1 MVKAAVVGGTQ
12 FDYWAT
18 FEHFARVLEMF
29 ARASSTQEVATEP
42 LVPIVLTSGNAR

>member
-18 FEHFARVLEMF
+18 FEHFTRVLEMLRGP
-29 ARASSTQEVATEP
+29 AAPR
-42 LVPIVLTSGNAR
+42 R